1 MSYMFAKEHE
11 NTLSLLITCIITI
24 LLLATL
30 SACGTPKSA
39 EKTPVIPDYGKVS
52 ISEDVPLINPIFGKV
67 MDAGIIN
74 SIAMNQDGQY
84 LAIGLRDS
92 VWLWDTINRG
102 RDKKILQSS
111 GIRDVTAIR
120 FSDDGRFLAVGGYR
134 TIEIWDV
141 PEGKLYKRI
150 EGQGEYITALTFTP
164 DGRFLA
170 VGSRGA
176 FHAIWF
182 WEVSSGM
189 LVKTLQWDWKYADEV
204 RAITF
209 SKDGL
214 YLASAA
220 MDGIIRIWDVRT
232 GAVEKN
238 INTERVDIPATIDFS
253 PDGILIA
260 AGTAQ
265 GQVIWWKIS
274 DGTLVRRIY
283 AHSSSVTSVAFSED
297 GGSVIS
303 AGLDSVIRIWDSR
316 TGNLKEAKRTGQ
328 NIELLTLTENGLRM
342 VAIEQEGIASY
353 QILEAGGVPPM
364 IAILYPGDK
373 QAINKPGLSV
383 SAKVVDDK
391 GVKDVS
397 LALNGIEVQGEAAG
411 TRDLK
416 VMPVGNRKELDLT
429 WDVSLKRGVN
439 MITVVARD
447 SDNLVTR
454 KSLEI
459 NYTEERGDI
468 WAVVIGVSRYKHVE
482 ALKFAD
488 NDARAFYN
496 YLIADNA
503 IPADHV
509 ILLTNEDATLQRIKD
524 VLGVEIKQKARK
536 QDTVII
542 YFAGHGAPEPDN
554 ASPDGDGL
562 EKYFLTYDTD
572 PQRLYSTALPM
583 QEVARIFGRID
594 SERIVLIQDTCYSG
608 ASGGRTIQTASIR
621 ASISDAYLNRITKG
635 KGRVII
641 SASSANEV
649 SMEKDSLGHGVFTYY
664 MLESLKQG
672 DIDGDGFITT
682 GEIYRYVSDKVPAAT
697 NRNQHPVKK
706 GEEIEGEIIIGK
718 TRKE

>member
-1 MSYMFAKEHE
+1 MRNMTRFNLHIFIVFFLLMS
-11 NTLSLLITCIITI
+11 
-24 LLLATL
+24 L

-39 EKTPVIPDYGKVS
+39 EKTPVIPDYGKI
-52 ISEDVPLINPIFGKV
+52 ISEDVPLINPIFSKA
-67 MDAGIIN
+67 MDTGIIN
-74 SIAMNQDGQY
+74 SLSMSQDGQY
-84 LAIGLRDS
+84 LAIGLRDT
-92 VWLWDTINRG
+92 VWLWDTINLG
-102 RDKKILQSS
+102 RDKKILQGS
-111 GIRDVTAIR
+111 GIRDVTALR
-120 FSDDGRFLAVGGYR
+120 FREDGRFLAVGGYR

-150 EGQGEYITALTFTP
+150 DGHGEYITTLTFTP

-170 VGSRGA
+170 AGSRGA
-176 FHAIWF
+176 SHEIWL
-182 WEVSSGM
+182 WEVSSGR
-189 LVKTLQWDWKYADEV
+189 LVKTLRWDWKYADEV

-209 SKDGL
+209 SRDGL
-214 YLASAA
+214 YLASVAA
-220 MDGIIRIWDVRT
+220 DRIIRIWDVRT

-238 INTERVDIPATIDFS
+238 INTERADIPGVIDFS
-253 PDGILIA
+253 PDSRLLA

-265 GQVIWWKIS
+265 GQVIWWKIA
-274 DGTLVRRIY
+274 DGTLVRLIN
-283 AHSSSVTSVAFSED
+283 AHISSVTSVAFRED
-297 GGSVIS
+297 GRSVIS
-303 AGLDSVIRIWDSR
+303 TGLDRVIRIWDTA
-316 TGNLKEAKRTGQ
+316 TGNLKDAKRSGQ
-328 NIELLTLTENGLRM
+328 DLERATLTANGNHM
-342 VAIEQEGIASY
+342 VAVEQKGVLAY
-353 QILEAGGVPPM
+353 QLSGTGGVPPV

-373 QAINKPGLSV
+373 QVVSKQGLLV
-383 SAKVVDDK
+383 SAKVVDDR
-391 GVKDVS
+391 GIKDVS
-397 LALNGIEVQGEAAG
+397 LELNGIEVHGETGG
-411 TRDLK
+411 TRDLRVK
-416 VMPVGNRKELDLT
+416 PVSDRKESDIT
-429 WDVSLKRGVN
+429 WDVSLKRGAN

-468 WAVVIGVSRYKHVE
+468 WAVVIGISQYKHVDG
-482 ALKFAD
+482 LKFAD

-496 YLIADNA
+496 YLITDNA

-509 ILLTNEDATLQRIKD
+509 ILLTNEDATLQRVKD
-524 VLGVEIKQKARK
+524 VLGVEIKQKPKK

-554 ASPDGDGL
+554 TSPDGDGL

-583 QEVARIFGRID
+583 QEVARIFSRID

-621 ASISDAYLNRITKG
+621 GSISDAYLKRITKG

-641 SASSANEV
+641 SARSANEV

-664 MLESLKQG
+664 LLESLKHG

-697 NRNQHPVKK
+697 NRNQHPAKK
-706 GEEIEGEIIIGK
+706 GEEVEGEIIIGK
-718 TRKE
+718 ARKE

>member
-1 MSYMFAKEHE
+1 MRNMSRFNLHIFIVFF
-11 NTLSLLITCIITI
+11 LLMS
-24 LLLATL
+24 L

-39 EKTPVIPDYGKVS
+39 EKTPVIPDYGKI
-52 ISEDVPLINPIFGKV
+52 ISEDVPLINPIFSKA
-67 MDAGIIN
+67 MDTGIIN
-74 SIAMNQDGQY
+74 SLSMSQDGQY
-84 LAIGLRDS
+84 LAIGLRDT

-102 RDKKILQSS
+102 RDKKILQGS
-111 GIRDVTAIR
+111 GIRDVTALR
-120 FSDDGRFLAVGGYR
+120 FSDDSRFLAVGGYR

-141 PEGKLYKRI
+141 QEGKLYKRI

-170 VGSRGA
+170 AGSRGA
-176 FHAIWF
+176 SHEIWL
-182 WEVSSGM
+182 WEVSNGR
-189 LVKTLQWDWKYADEV
+189 LVKTLRWDWKYADEV

-209 SKDGL
+209 SRDGL
-214 YLASAA
+214 YLASVAA
-220 MDGIIRIWDVRT
+220 DRIIRIWDVRT
-232 GAVEKN
+232 GEVEEN
-238 INTERVDIPATIDFS
+238 INTERADIPVVIDFS
-253 PDGILIA
+253 PDSRLLA

-265 GQVIWWKIS
+265 GQVIWWKIA
-274 DGTLVRRIY
+274 DGTLVRRIN
-283 AHSSSVTSVAFSED
+283 AHSSSVTSVAFRED
-297 GGSVIS
+297 GRGIIS
-303 AGLDSVIRIWDSR
+303 TGLDRVIRIWD
-316 TGNLKEAKRTGQ
+316 TAAGNLKDAKRSGMDL
-328 NIELLTLTENGLRM
+328 EMAALTANGNHM
-342 VAIEQEGIASY
+342 VAVEQKGVLAFQLSETI
-353 QILEAGGVPPM
+353 GVPPVV
-364 IAILYPGDK
+364 AILYPGDK
-373 QAINKPGLSV
+373 QIVSKQGLLV
-383 SAKVVDDK
+383 SAKVVDDR
-391 GVKDVS
+391 GIKDVS
-397 LALNGIEVQGEAAG
+397 LELNGIEVQGETGG
-411 TRDLK
+411 TRDLRVK
-416 VMPVGNRKELDLT
+416 PVSDRKESDVT
-429 WDVSLKRGVN
+429 WDVSLKRGAN
-439 MITVVARD
+439 MITVMARD

-454 KSLEI
+454 KTLEI

-468 WAVVIGVSRYKHVE
+468 WAVVIGVSQYKHVDG
-482 ALKFAD
+482 LKFAD

-496 YLIADNA
+496 YLINDNA

-509 ILLTNEDATLQRIKD
+509 TLLTNEEATLQRVKD
-524 VLGVEIKQKARK
+524 ILGVEVKQKARK

-583 QEVARIFGRID
+583 QEVARIFSRID

-664 MLESLKQG
+664 LLESLKHG

-718 TRKE
+718 ARKE